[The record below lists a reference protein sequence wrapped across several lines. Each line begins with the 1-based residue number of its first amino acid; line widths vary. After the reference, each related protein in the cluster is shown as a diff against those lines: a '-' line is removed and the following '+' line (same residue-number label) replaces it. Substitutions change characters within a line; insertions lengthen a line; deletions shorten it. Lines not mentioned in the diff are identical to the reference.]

1 MNKISKAFTWLFIF
15 CLCIFMAK
23 TTAQADGQLKVVVT
37 TQDLADIVRN
47 VGGDRVQVTCIC
59 RDGQDP
65 HFVETKPSYL
75 RSLQQAD
82 AFIETGLSLEIGWAP
97 SLLRSARNPK
107 IMPGHSN
114 FMEASAGIK
123 VLEKPTGKVDRTR
136 GDAHP
141 DGNPHYTLSPNNVK
155 QVARN
160 ITIFLKKIDPQ
171 GSQIYDK
178 NYSNYWYMIDNA
190 DKRWKAAL
198 KPFAGSSIV
207 TYHSTWTYFAQHFG
221 LKVCGH
227 VEPKPG
233 VSPSSAQLNELVKT
247 MAASNAKA
255 IVYEPWYPANL
266 PNSLAKR
273 TGAQALMLNIQPAA
287 QGVSG
292 QSTYIQMMDR
302 NVNSL
307 VKALQ

>member
-141 DGNPHYTLSPNNVK
+141 DGNPHYTLSPK
-155 QVARN
+155 S
-160 ITIFLKKIDPQ
+160 IMLT
-171 GSQIYDK
+171 
-178 NYSNYWYMIDNA
+178 NA
-190 DKRWKAAL
+190 G
-198 KPFAGSSIV
+198 KP
-207 TYHSTWTYFAQHFG
+207 
-221 LKVCGH
+221 L
-227 VEPKPG
+227 
-233 VSPSSAQLNELVKT
+233 
-247 MAASNAKA
+247 
-255 IVYEPWYPANL
+255 
-266 PNSLAKR
+266 
-273 TGAQALMLNIQPAA
+273 
-287 QGVSG
+287 
-292 QSTYIQMMDR
+292 
-302 NVNSL
+302 
-307 VKALQ
+307 